1 MSNGGQVA
9 TGCPPRLTLFLG
21 KKKKAFPPKRM
32 LSLTPLASLG
42 VPRFPLPAK
51 QLCWTHAVTWYEDF
65 PPRQHLLPE
74 RCPARL
80 SGLPG
85 RKTSPF
91 FLLFR

>member
-1 MSNGGQVA
+1 MSNGEEVA
-9 TGCPPRLTLFLG
+9 TGCPPCLALLLG
-21 KKKKAFPPKRM
+21 RKKKDFPLKHV
-32 LSLTPLASLG
+32 LSLTPLTSLG
-42 VPRFPLPAK
+42 VPQFPLPAE
-51 QLCWTHAVTWYEDF
+51 QLCQTRAATPAEDF

-85 RKTSPF
+85 RETSPF